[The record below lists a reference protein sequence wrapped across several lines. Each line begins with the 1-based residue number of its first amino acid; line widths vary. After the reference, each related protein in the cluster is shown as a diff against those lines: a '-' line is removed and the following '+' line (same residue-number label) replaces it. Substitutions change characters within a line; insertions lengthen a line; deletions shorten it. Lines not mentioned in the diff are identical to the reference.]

1 MGENLFGIS
10 SFRRS
15 RWCFILKN
23 RTPQYF
29 NSKIKIVKMKV
40 YKASLRHEASM
51 LLAHFV
57 LSISLYIKCFY
68 WEDSI
73 GSDSEM
79 FGIMCLVLPLSVI
92 CIFFLKRTSN
102 SRILEFTIGLIP
114 LAISAFLFWL
124 AFWEE
129 STFVPIHEFFPMF
142 LSSAI
147 AIFIIYPISIF
158 YKNYKMKILSND
170 INT

>member
-1 MGENLFGIS
+1 
-10 SFRRS
+10 
-15 RWCFILKN
+15 
-23 RTPQYF
+23 
-29 NSKIKIVKMKV
+29 MKV
-40 YKASLRHEASM
+40 YKASLWHEVGM
-51 LLAHFV
+51 LFLYFI
-57 LSISLYIKCFY
+57 LSNTIYNQYFWS
-68 WEDSI
+68 EDSI

-79 FGIMCLVLPLSVI
+79 FNIICLIFILSSI
-92 CIFFLKRTSN
+92 CIFLLKRTSN
-102 SRILEFTIGLIP
+102 GIILEFTIGLIP
-114 LAISAFLFWL
+114 LVISAFLFWL